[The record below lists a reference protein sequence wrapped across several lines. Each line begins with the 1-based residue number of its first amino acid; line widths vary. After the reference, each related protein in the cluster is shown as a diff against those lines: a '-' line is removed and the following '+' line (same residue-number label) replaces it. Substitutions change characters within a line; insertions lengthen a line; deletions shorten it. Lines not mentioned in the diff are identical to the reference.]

1 MLRFMKKIGVSYLF
15 SGLIS
20 IVIGVV
26 FIIWPK
32 LSQDVFCFIVGC
44 AAVVF
49 GLALFIYYLA
59 SSKKK
64 DYLMNEMIIG
74 LLTVVVGFLFIFKAE
89 TLYNLLGMLLGVFVV
104 FHGLINIQ
112 ESFVIKRCGNKK
124 WYIFFLLSLLFVAA
138 GLVIL
143 FVPGLD
149 ETVFAYILG
158 LSLAFAGIF
167 ETVIFFILRK
177 YVKRIEDGS
186 EELTVITDGENG
198 IIIKE

>member
-1 MLRFMKKIGVSYLF
+1 MPDVSL
-15 SGLIS
+15 
-20 IVIGVV
+20 
-26 FIIWPK
+26 
-32 LSQDVFCFIVGC
+32 
-44 AAVVF
+44 
-49 GLALFIYYLA
+49 
-59 SSKKK
+59 SSKPKRFTDFSECCSAYRCFSRTYQYTGK
-64 DYLMNEMIIG
+64 
-74 LLTVVVGFLFIFKAE
+74 FR
-89 TLYNLLGMLLGVFVV
+89 
-104 FHGLINIQ
+104 H
-112 ESFVIKRCGNKK
+112 KRCGNGK

-158 LSLAFAGIF
+158 ISLALAGIF

-186 EELTVITDGENG
+186 EELTVTDGENG

>member
-32 LSQDVFCFIVGC
+32 LSQDVFCFITGC

-59 SSKKK
+59 SNKRK

-74 LLTVVVGFLFIFKAE
+74 LLTVLAGCLFIFKAE
-89 TLYNLLGMLLGVFVV
+89 TLYGLLGMLLGVFVV

-112 ESFVIKRCGNKK
+112 ESFVIKRCGNGK

-158 LSLAFAGIF
+158 ISLALAGIF

-186 EELTVITDGENG
+186 EELTVTDGENG